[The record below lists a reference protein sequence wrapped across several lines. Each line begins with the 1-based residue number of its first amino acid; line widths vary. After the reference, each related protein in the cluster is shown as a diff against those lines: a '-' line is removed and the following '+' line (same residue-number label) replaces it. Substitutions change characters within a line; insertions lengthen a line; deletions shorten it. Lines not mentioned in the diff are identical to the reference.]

1 MYACSVVSV
10 DYHVKTARWSGRD
23 CVVSAWLCMRVFVK
37 ETERL
42 RDGHRSGKG
51 ADEEGWGWGGGDL
64 RVPKL
69 KRETER
75 ERERVCVCERERQR
89 KF

>member
-1 MYACSVVSV
+1 M
-10 DYHVKTARWSGRD
+10 
-23 CVVSAWLCMRVFVK
+23 SAWLCMRVFVK

-64 RVPKL
+64 REPKL
-69 KRETER
+69 KREEGR
-75 ERERVCVCERERQR
+75 SGMEPGPLCLKDKSKVRGD
-89 KF
+89 F